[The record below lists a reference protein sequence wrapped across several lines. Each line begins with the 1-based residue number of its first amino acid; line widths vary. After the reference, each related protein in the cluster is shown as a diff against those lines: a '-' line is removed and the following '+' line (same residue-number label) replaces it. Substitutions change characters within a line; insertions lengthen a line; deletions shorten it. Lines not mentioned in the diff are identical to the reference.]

1 MFPGNKAPCP
11 NVYSD
16 IAAFFCLV
24 NQSLTVTGTYL
35 FEERKQEYF
44 RRANDII
51 NYTNELSAFYYVP
64 MPSERANQWERPLN
78 DLESE
83 KIRDI
88 VYYISVCRS
97 AVRSYVLL

>member
-1 MFPGNKAPCP
+1 MFPNSGARHS

-24 NQSLTVTGTYL
+24 NQSLTVTGTCL

-44 RRANDII
+44 RRANEII

-64 MPSERANQWERPLN
+64 MPDERVNQWERPLS

-83 KIRDI
+83 RIRDI

-97 AVRSYVLL
+97 AVR